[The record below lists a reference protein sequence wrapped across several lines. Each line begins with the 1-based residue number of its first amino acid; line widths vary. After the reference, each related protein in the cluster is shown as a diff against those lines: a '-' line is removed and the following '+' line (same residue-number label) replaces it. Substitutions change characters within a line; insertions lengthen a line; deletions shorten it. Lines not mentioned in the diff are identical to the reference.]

1 MADDVLDYMR
11 GEGATPFQETARSSP
26 HAICCQAFKVVLLPC
41 CYGSGAEPCAS
52 LSRGGRE
59 DHFGLALNRGRELS
73 LSRWLLERPLEA
85 SLPSL
90 PPGGSGG
97 GGGGDGG
104 GRPDAAAAAA
114 VPAAPAL
121 STSATMS
128 SSSLVACNTNC
139 SGSGKTKRRRCL
151 RWKASRT
158 RSFRSARERTSSSN
172 WPTVI
177 SAVMGT
183 RMACSG

>member
-1 MADDVLDYMR
+1 MCGGKMADDDDDDFSVLDYMR

-26 HAICCQAFKVVLLPC
+26 SQAFVLLPC

-97 GGGGDGG
+97 GGGGGGG

-139 SGSGKTKRRRCL
+139 SGSGRRSGAGVSVGRQAEQDHFA
-151 RWKASRT
+151 RRESVPPRVT
-158 RSFRSARERTSSSN
+158 GQRSSL
-172 WPTVI
+172 P
-177 SAVMGT
+177 
-183 RMACSG
+183 